1 MLLLSFRAAGRVP
14 SESPGVVGV
23 TASPYRATEA
33 VAIFLKLPELRLLL
47 LRYFALPLSCRV
59 VLTGFSRAPSNSVA
73 TVPPHCCG
81 DLFVLI
87 EARFCGFPKLHVV
100 LSTLTPEKFCDSL
113 SPNPKDTV
121 HTGSNA
127 QSSITG
133 SNDPTHTECAQPEY
147 VFINGKLCK
156 NPNLT
161 VADDFLFREINIP
174 LDTNNNAGSIVTMV
188 AIDQLPGLNTL
199 GISLAR
205 IDYAPYGLNPRAT
218 EVIMCVQ
225 GELQNPGVIT
235 IANAEFESKPPIN
248 SKVLTKAFQVDKK
261 IIDYLQ
267 SQFWYNNHS

>member
-59 VLTGFSRAPSNSVA
+59 VLT
-73 TVPPHCCG
+73 
-81 DLFVLI
+81 
-87 EARFCGFPKLHVV
+87 
-100 LSTLTPEKFCDSL
+100 
-113 SPNPKDTV
+113 
-121 HTGSNA
+121 
-127 QSSITG
+127 
-133 SNDPTHTECAQPEY
+133 

-225 GELQNPGVIT
+225 GELQVGFVLSNQLGNRLVTQILKSEDVFVFPFAMIHFQLNIGKTAAVAISSLSSQNPGVIT